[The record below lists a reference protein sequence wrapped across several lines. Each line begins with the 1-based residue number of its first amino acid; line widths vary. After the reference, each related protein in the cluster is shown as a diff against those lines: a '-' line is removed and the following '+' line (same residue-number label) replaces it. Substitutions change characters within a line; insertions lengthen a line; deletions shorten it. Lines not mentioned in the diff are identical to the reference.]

1 MRSLR
6 TALMLVVL
14 LLGALTASAGAAPI
28 RDSALD
34 VNSCGID
41 EFDGAALD
49 SARWT
54 VLRPNAAGL
63 TVSGG
68 QLRLQ
73 ALQGDL
79 YGDRDT
85 AQNVVLQNAPNGAWT
100 ATTQF
105 DTTALTVEGQQSGI
119 VVRKSATTF
128 SKFVFINKGSGA
140 TRFEHIFTENQQ
152 GRLANE
158 DFTATLPAGFPKTV
172 KVRVISDGETIRGE
186 YLDGT
191 AWKAIGRPAKIG
203 SGVQVGVY
211 AADNAANGPVVPYD
225 SFALNAQNDEFA
237 GDALEKC
244 RWSQIVRESATGYRV
259 ASGALEIDTGA
270 NEVDGTAPNLIGQP
284 VPAGAWEAETKVDL
298 TTALQGQ
305 QAGLLLYK
313 ENTNWA
319 KVVLVRTGATTAQ
332 IEFVRV
338 LNNAYQLDAPFNV
351 SVPTTTTSFYLRMRS
366 NGTRATAE
374 YSTNGTTWTQVGRS
388 RDISDLSPA
397 HLGPMALRG
406 GAATPVTAKFDYVR
420 VNPSP
425 IAACTA
431 NGTVEAGFA
440 RLWNG
445 LDFANTTQAGP
456 GGFDVVNDGAEGC
469 RLQSKGGLGLLWF
482 NAKTYDNFTLRLQW
496 KSTKATDNSGVFVR
510 FPNPGTNQQLPIDQ
524 GHEIQIREGVAGD
537 GEDQKTGSVYGID
550 RENSRNAR
558 PVGEWNDY
566 EIKFLNGTYTI
577 TLNGTV
583 VNTYTNTST
592 KGTTPGYIGLQNHGV
607 GDDVSFRN
615 VRVQELA
622 AATNIFTTIG
632 ITRANTRANAQIR
645 GNWSYIGEEMPP
657 SGTVGVAPNDAA
669 DDVPVRMPDTT
680 GTVANLAEYR
690 GQTLTL
696 DPADQKNYTKLHLF
710 GTTADGTG
718 TGTYTF
724 KYDTGADATASVTF
738 PDWCGTVTPPAHI
751 AIGPLSGRY
760 TPTGS
765 DTARCS
771 IYHVAVDNPA
781 PTRKLVSVV
790 LPPNT
795 TPAGN
800 ARSYLMALTLE
811 DAQGNFELPNL
822 TGINPFPNDNAPP
835 KTNVTV
841 GGSPRRTAGTRT
853 KPRITITGTDPS
865 PDASG
870 RRADPVPDQRRHAAA
885 LLRPVRPD
893 GRGRDQARV
902 PRGRPRRQRRD
913 VPRRRPQ
920 GRSDRAHDGRQHL
933 PGQRAR
939 GRLARP

>member
-225 SFALNAQNDEFA
+225 SFALNAQSDEFA

-259 ASGALEIDTGA
+259 AGGALEIDTGA

-298 TTALQGQ
+298 TTTLQGQ

-366 NGTRATAE
+366 TGRAPRPSTRPTARR
-374 YSTNGTTWTQVGRS
+374 GPRS
-388 RDISDLSPA
+388 
-397 HLGPMALRG
+397 
-406 GAATPVTAKFDYVR
+406 AARVTSRTSA
-420 VNPSP
+420 PPTS
-425 IAACTA
+425 
-431 NGTVEAGFA
+431 A
-440 RLWNG
+440 RW
-445 LDFANTTQAGP
+445 P
-456 GGFDVVNDGAEGC
+456 C
-469 RLQSKGGLGLLWF
+469 
-482 NAKTYDNFTLRLQW
+482 
-496 KSTKATDNSGVFVR
+496 
-510 FPNPGTNQQLPIDQ
+510 
-524 GHEIQIREGVAGD
+524 
-537 GEDQKTGSVYGID
+537 
-550 RENSRNAR
+550 
-558 PVGEWNDY
+558 
-566 EIKFLNGTYTI
+566 
-577 TLNGTV
+577 
-583 VNTYTNTST
+583 
-592 KGTTPGYIGLQNHGV
+592 
-607 GDDVSFRN
+607 
-615 VRVQELA
+615 A
-622 AATNIFTTIG
+622 AA
-632 ITRANTRANAQIR
+632 
-645 GNWSYIGEEMPP
+645 PP
-657 SGTVGVAPNDAA
+657 
-669 DDVPVRMPDTT
+669 
-680 GTVANLAEYR
+680 
-690 GQTLTL
+690 
-696 DPADQKNYTKLHLF
+696 
-710 GTTADGTG
+710 
-718 TGTYTF
+718 
-724 KYDTGADATASVTF
+724 
-738 PDWCGTVTPPAHI
+738 
-751 AIGPLSGRY
+751 
-760 TPTGS
+760 
-765 DTARCS
+765 
-771 IYHVAVDNPA
+771 
-781 PTRKLVSVV
+781 
-790 LPPNT
+790 
-795 TPAGN
+795 
-800 ARSYLMALTLE
+800 
-811 DAQGNFELPNL
+811 
-822 TGINPFPNDNAPP
+822 
-835 KTNVTV
+835 
-841 GGSPRRTAGTRT
+841 PR
-853 KPRITITGTDPS
+853 
-865 PDASG
+865 
-870 RRADPVPDQRRHAAA
+870 
-885 LLRPVRPD
+885 
-893 GRGRDQARV
+893 
-902 PRGRPRRQRRD
+902 
-913 VPRRRPQ
+913 
-920 GRSDRAHDGRQHL
+920 
-933 PGQRAR
+933 
-939 GRLARP
+939 